1 MTEFTRSLAQADQ
14 VAAFDYSRHI
24 NSPMFEQFSSYLVEK
39 NQTSSSAGTKLTAF
53 AQALNTND
61 TLFDYL
67 SKNPEL
73 ELAFARCMR
82 GVSESMKS
90 WVDIYPTESLLVDDD
105 GGSYDEVVVVD
116 IGGGIGQ
123 DINAFQR
130 KHKLAM
136 GRLILQDLE
145 KVVEQAKVEPNI
157 TVMPHD
163 FFQIQTV
170 KGRVHLQ
177 SWDRFRI
184 WSILRT
190 TG

>member
-1 MTEFTRSLAQADQ
+1 MTEFTRSLAQVDH

-24 NSPMFEQFSSYLVEK
+24 NSPMFEQFSSYLIEK
-39 NQTSSSAGTKLTAF
+39 NQTSSSAATEFTAF
-53 AQALNTND
+53 ARALNTND

-67 SKNPEL
+67 SENPEL

-82 GVSESMKS
+82 GVSEYMKS

-105 GGSYDEVVVVD
+105 GGSFDGVIVVD

-130 KHKLAM
+130 KHNLAM
-136 GRLILQDLE
+136 GRLVLQDLE

-170 KGRVHLQ
+170 KGGVHLQ
-177 SWDRFRI
+177 SWNRFRI

-190 TG
+190 TC